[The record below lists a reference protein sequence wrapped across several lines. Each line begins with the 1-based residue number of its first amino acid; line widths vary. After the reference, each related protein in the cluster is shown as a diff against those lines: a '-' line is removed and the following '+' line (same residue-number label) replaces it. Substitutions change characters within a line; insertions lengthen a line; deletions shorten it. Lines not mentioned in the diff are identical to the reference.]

1 MIFTKALFSWRK
13 NLFGTV
19 CLSCSVCLFSP
30 VIVHVLFFHKL
41 TNSKDQKVLHQLNFD
56 DDQALTVKVV
66 NIGGASASGGRM
78 DDEVCLLCRD
88 RRYA

>member
-1 MIFTKALFSWRK
+1 MFF
-13 NLFGTV
+13 F
-19 CLSCSVCLFSP
+19 P

-78 DDEVCLLCRD
+78 DDEVCLLCCD
-88 RRYA
+88 RRYAQKVCEVCLLCRDKVKKL